1 MSCEM
6 PQRSAPRSRRPLLHI
21 ANMQDTHTHTQYR
34 CHSHQAGEHLIGFG
48 LCGRRLD
55 HRRTH
60 LDSRRRRTAVASAPS
75 SSSSSLC
82 YSSTV
87 DLDTPSCR
95 ALCRPQDRVQGCAA
109 VRTATRTCTSHQ
121 WTPMHLCMLLLW
133 RRQHT

>member
-21 ANMQDTHTHTQYR
+21 ANMQDTHTHAHAVSMSLPPDER
-34 CHSHQAGEHLIGFG
+34 LIGFG

-60 LDSRRRRTAVASAPS
+60 LGSRRRRTAAASAPS
-75 SSSSSLC
+75 R

-87 DLDTPSCR
+87 DLDTPSCW
-95 ALCRPQDRVQGCAA
+95 ALCRRRGRVQGCAA
-109 VRTATRTCTSHQ
+109 VRTATRTCTPHQ
-121 WTPMHLCMLLLW
+121 WTLHLCMLLLW